1 MLMVDFRYW
10 DVQTI
15 GHEFTEMNDQ
25 VRKIVEDYD
34 FGALIYRN
42 GRPPHLNI
50 KYRWGMNAM
59 MNLIEKFWDSESIR
73 YIGSFFY

>member
-1 MLMVDFRYW
+1 MSTRQKFTQMLMVDFRYW

-42 GRPPHLNI
+42 GRTPPP
-50 KYRWGMNAM
+50 
-59 MNLIEKFWDSESIR
+59 
-73 YIGSFFY
+73 

>member
-1 MLMVDFRYW
+1 MILEHLFIE
-10 DVQTI
+10 TA
-15 GHEFTEMNDQ
+15 E
-25 VRKIVEDYD
+25 
-34 FGALIYRN
+34 
-42 GRPPHLNI
+42 PPHLNI